1 MPGQRADRGADRGA
15 DRFVDTRDARL
26 AVFERGDPDAPT
38 VLLVHGYPDTHRV
51 WDPVAERLARRFHVV
66 SYDTRGAG
74 ASTGPRGTHGYRT
87 PVLADDLFA
96 VLDAVSPAAPVHVVG
111 HDWGSVQAWEA
122 VTDPVRAGRIASF
135 TSISGP
141 CLDHVGHWI
150 RRRLRRPTPANL
162 GAALRQLVSSAYI
175 IGFHVPVLSTVVW
188 PLLAP
193 RLWPA
198 VRRREGLTAEPS
210 PTLARDARRGL
221 ALYRANIV
229 ARLLAPRQRRTTV
242 AVQVVSP
249 TDDPYVRPALL
260 RDVEQWAPR
269 LWRRRIVA
277 GHWAPLSRP
286 DVLVRQI
293 EEFVEHIGGGPVSRS
308 LRRARVGE
316 RGGVGR
322 SSAEFTGSLVVVT
335 GAGSG
340 IGRATARLFAG
351 LGAEVVVAD
360 LRAETAEETA
370 ELIGPA
376 AHPYV
381 VDVADGAAMRTF
393 ADQVAAVHGV
403 PDVVVNNAGIGLAG
417 PFLDTT
423 DEQWRRVL
431 DVNLLGVVNGCRLF
445 GRQMAD
451 AGEGGHIVNIASAA
465 AYTPSRVLPAYA
477 ASKSA
482 VLMLSEC
489 LRGEL
494 ARDRIGVSAICPGIV
509 HTNITV
515 TSTFAGVDADEQD
528 RLRRTAFAAYGRRGF
543 GPERV
548 AAAIVGAVRDNA
560 AVVPVTPEAKL
571 GLVASR
577 LVPAVMRAGARIDPT
592 ASRFAGR
599 RSP

>member
-1 MPGQRADRGADRGA
+1 MAGQRADRSA

-26 AVFERGDPDAPT
+26 AVFEQGDPAGPTVPT

-66 SYDTRGAG
+66 GYDTRNAG
-74 ASTGPRGTHGYRT
+74 ASTGPRGRAGYRT

-96 VLDAVSPAAPVHVVG
+96 VLDAVSPDRPVHVVG

-141 CLDHVGHWI
+141 CLDHAGHWI

-162 GAALRQLVSSAYI
+162 GAALRQLVSSGYI
-175 IGFHVPVLSTVVW
+175 IGFHLPVLSTVVW
-188 PLLAP
+188 PLLVP

-198 VRRREGLTAEPS
+198 VRRREGITAEPS

-221 ALYRANIV
+221 ALYRANIFP
-229 ARLLAPRQRRTTV
+229 RLLAPRQRRTTV
-242 AVQVVSP
+242 PVQLISP
-249 TDDPYVRPALL
+249 SDDPYVRPALQ
-260 RDVEQWAPR
+260 RDVERWAPR
-269 LWRRRIVA
+269 LWRRQIVA

-286 DVLVRQI
+286 DVLAHQI
-293 EEFVEHIGGGPVSRS
+293 EEFVEHVDGSPVSRS
-308 LRRARVGE
+308 LQRARVGE
-316 RGGVGR
+316 HAKVGEQ
-322 SSAEFTGSLVVVT
+322 SGEFTGSLVVVT

-360 LRAETAEETA
+360 LNPDTAKETA

-376 AHPYV
+376 AYPYA
-381 VDVADGAAMRTF
+381 VDVADEAAMRTF
-393 ADQVAAVHGV
+393 ADEVAAAHGV

-431 DVNLLGVVNGCRLF
+431 DVNLLGVVHGCRLF

-465 AYTPSRVLPAYA
+465 AYTPSRTLPAYA

-482 VLMLSEC
+482 VLMLSDC

-494 ARDRIGVSAICPGIV
+494 AGHRIGVSAICPGIV
-509 HTNITV
+509 HTNITA

-528 RLRRTAFAAYGRRGF
+528 RLRRNAFAAYGRRGF
-543 GPERV
+543 GPEKV
-548 AAAIVGAVRDNA
+548 AVAIVAAVRDNA

-577 LVPAVMRAGARIDPT
+577 LAPAVLRAGARLDPT
-592 ASRFAGR
+592 ASRFANR
-599 RSP
+599 RLP